1 MAMTRVS
8 TVTPLE
14 TVQKL
19 ITDMMVQLGE
29 ASLSLEA
36 NRQALDERGASIA
49 LPDGMQLKNVQ
60 ITADIT
66 GDLLTPLTSN
76 DRVILYFHGGGYLTG
91 SALSHRPLCAR
102 IASQSRRKLLGVNYR
117 LAPES
122 KFPAAVNDALESY
135 SWLLTQGFSPAQVV
149 VAGDSAGGG
158 LVMAALLSILHNT
171 DGRGLPMPA
180 GAVGLSPWLDL
191 NCSSQSYRDNG
202 HIDQLASA
210 QGLQAMGL
218 GYLGDASATNPL
230 VSPFY
235 ADDLT
240 GICPLLL
247 QVGSVETLHDEVI
260 AFAERALK
268 DGASVDLQVWD
279 NMIHVWH
286 SFVDILPE
294 SELAIQAIAHW
305 LERH

>member
-1 MAMTRVS
+1 MTRIT

-19 ITDMMVQLGE
+19 IADMMVQIAG
-29 ASLSLEA
+29 ASLGLEA
-36 NRQALDERGASIA
+36 NRQAFDEQGASIA
-49 LPDGMQLKNVQ
+49 LPDGMQLKTVQ
-60 ITADIT
+60 IAADIT
-66 GDLLTPLTSN
+66 GDMLTPLNSK
-76 DRVILYFHGGGYLTG
+76 DRAILYFHGGGYLTG

-102 IASQSRRKLLGVNYR
+102 IANQSRCKLLSVNYR
-117 LAPES
+117 LAPEN
-122 KFPAAVNDALESY
+122 KYPVAVNDALDSY
-135 SWLLTQGFSPAQVV
+135 SWLLTQGYSPAQVV
-149 VAGDSAGGG
+149 FAGDSAGGG
-158 LVMAALLSILHNT
+158 LVMAALLSILQNT
-171 DGRGLPMPA
+171 GGRDLPMPA

-218 GYLGDASATNPL
+218 GYIGDTSATNPL

-235 ADDLT
+235 ADDLK

-247 QVGSVETLHDEVI
+247 QVGSVETLHDEVA
-260 AFAERALK
+260 AFADRALK

-286 SFVDILPE
+286 SFADILPE

>member
-1 MAMTRVS
+1 
-8 TVTPLE
+8 
-14 TVQKL
+14 
-19 ITDMMVQLGE
+19 MMVQMGV
-29 ASLSLEA
+29 ASQSLEA

-49 LPDGMQLKNVQ
+49 LPDGMQLKPVQ

-66 GDLLTPLTSN
+66 GDMLTPLNAN

-102 IASQSRRKLLGVNYR
+102 IANQSRCKLLSVNYR
-117 LAPES
+117 LAPEN
-122 KFPAAVNDALESY
+122 KYPAAVNDALDSY
-135 SWLLTQGFSPAQVV
+135 SWLLTQGYSSAQVV

-158 LVMAALLSILHNT
+158 LAMAALLSILQNT
-171 DGRGLPMPA
+171 GGRGLPMPA
-180 GAVGLSPWLDL
+180 GAIGLSPWLDL
-191 NCSSQSYRDNG
+191 NCTSQSYRDNG
-202 HIDQLASA
+202 HIDQFAAA
-210 QGLQAMGL
+210 QGLQGMGL
-218 GYLGDASATNPL
+218 AYIGDASGTNPL

-235 ADDLT
+235 ADELK

-247 QVGSVETLHDEVI
+247 QVGSVETLHDEVA
-260 AFAERALK
+260 AFADRALK

-286 SFVDILPE
+286 SFAEILPE
-294 SELAIQAIAHW
+294 SDLAIQAIAHW